1 MNLRF
6 MTPAPRLDFGKAGA
20 PLTGRGGVT
29 LLLAAMAVFLAGASA
44 AYAKSDLPDVDIML
58 VAEIHDTTGWLR
70 MHQEVLRAPRGSPQT
85 LGVILPARID
95 GNRAITVHNPK
106 FATQIVTAAGPQVV
120 KLSVSGKVTGDE
132 ALQELTSLERAAL
145 DIQSG
150 NVQNRL
156 TLIYGLS
163 EIIGNLLEMY
173 LSRP

>member
-1 MNLRF
+1 
-6 MTPAPRLDFGKAGA
+6 MTAPRLDFGKVGA
-20 PLTGRGGVT
+20 LLTGRAGVT
-29 LLLAAMAVFLAGASA
+29 LLLAAMTVFLAGASA
-44 AYAKSDLPDVDIML
+44 AHAKSELPDVDITL
-58 VAEIHDTTGWLR
+58 VAEIHDTTGWLK
-70 MHQEVLRAPRGSPQT
+70 MHQEVLRAPLGSPQT
-85 LGVILPARID
+85 LDVILPARID
-95 GNRAITVHNPK
+95 GNRAITVRNPK
-106 FATQIVTAAGPQVV
+106 FATQIITVAGPQVV

-150 NVQNRL
+150 SVQNRL

>member
-1 MNLRF
+1 M
-6 MTPAPRLDFGKAGA
+6 
-20 PLTGRGGVT
+20 
-29 LLLAAMAVFLAGASA
+29 LLLAAMVVFLAGASA
-44 AYAKSDLPDVDIML
+44 AYAKPDLPNVDIVL

-70 MHQEVLRAPRGSPQT
+70 MHQEVLGAPLGSTQT

-95 GNRAITVHNPK
+95 GNRGITVHNPK
-106 FATQIVTAAGPQVV
+106 FAAQILTAAGPQVV

>member
-1 MNLRF
+1 
-6 MTPAPRLDFGKAGA
+6 MTAPRLDFGKARA
-20 PLTGRGGVT
+20 LLPGREGVT
-29 LLLAAMAVFLAGASA
+29 LLLAAMAVFLAGASTA
-44 AYAKSDLPDVDIML
+44 QAKSDLPDVDIML

-70 MHQEVLRAPRGSPQT
+70 MHQEVLRAPIGSLQT
-85 LGVILPARID
+85 LGIILPARID

-106 FATQIVTAAGPQVV
+106 FATQITIVAGPQVV

-163 EIIGNLLEMY
+163 EILGNLLEMY

>member
-1 MNLRF
+1 
-6 MTPAPRLDFGKAGA
+6 MTGPRLDLGKTGA
-20 PLTGRGGVT
+20 LLTGREVVT
-29 LLLAAMAVFLAGASA
+29 LLLTAMVVVLAGGSA
-44 AYAKSDLPDVDIML
+44 AHAKSDLPDVDIML

-70 MHQEVLRAPRGSPQT
+70 MHQEVLRAPLGSLQT

-95 GNRAITVHNPK
+95 GNRGITVHNPK
-106 FATQIVTAAGPQVV
+106 FATQIITVAGPQVV

-132 ALQELTSLERAAL
+132 ALQELTSMERAAL

-163 EIIGNLLEMY
+163 EIIGNLIEMY

>member
-1 MNLRF
+1 MNLHLV
-6 MTPAPRLDFGKAGA
+6 TGPRLDFGKTGA
-20 PLTGRGGVT
+20 LLTGREGVT
-29 LLLAAMAVFLAGASA
+29 LLLAAMAVLLAAGSA
-44 AYAKSDLPDVDIML
+44 AHAKSDLPDVDIIL

-70 MHQEVLRAPRGSPQT
+70 MHQEVLRAPLGSLQS

-106 FATQIVTAAGPQVV
+106 FATQIITVAGPQVV

>member
-1 MNLRF
+1 
-6 MTPAPRLDFGKAGA
+6 MTGPRLDFGKTGA
-20 PLTGRGGVT
+20 LLTGREGVT

-44 AYAKSDLPDVDIML
+44 AHAKSDLPDVDIIL

-70 MHQEVLRAPRGSPQT
+70 MHQEVLRAPLGSLQT

-95 GNRAITVHNPK
+95 GNRGITVHNPK
-106 FATQIVTAAGPQVV
+106 FATQIITVAGPQVV

-132 ALQELTSLERAAL
+132 ALQELTSMERAAL

>member
-1 MNLRF
+1 
-6 MTPAPRLDFGKAGA
+6 
-20 PLTGRGGVT
+20 
-29 LLLAAMAVFLAGASA
+29 
-44 AYAKSDLPDVDIML
+44 
-58 VAEIHDTTGWLR
+58 
-70 MHQEVLRAPRGSPQT
+70 
-85 LGVILPARID
+85 
-95 GNRAITVHNPK
+95 
-106 FATQIVTAAGPQVV
+106 V

>member
-1 MNLRF
+1 
-6 MTPAPRLDFGKAGA
+6 MTAPRLDFGKAGA
-20 PLTGRGGVT
+20 LRTGREGIT
-29 LLLAAMAVFLAGASA
+29 LLLAAMALFLPGASA
-44 AYAKSDLPDVDIML
+44 AHAKSDLPDVDIML

-70 MHQEVLRAPRGSPQT
+70 MHQEVLRAPLGSLQT

-106 FATQIVTAAGPQVV
+106 FATQIITVAGPQVV

>member
-1 MNLRF
+1 M
-6 MTPAPRLDFGKAGA
+6 
-20 PLTGRGGVT
+20 
-29 LLLAAMAVFLAGASA
+29 
-44 AYAKSDLPDVDIML
+44 
-58 VAEIHDTTGWLR
+58 
-70 MHQEVLRAPRGSPQT
+70 
-85 LGVILPARID
+85 
-95 GNRAITVHNPK
+95 
-106 FATQIVTAAGPQVV
+106 

>member
-1 MNLRF
+1 
-6 MTPAPRLDFGKAGA
+6 MTGPRLDLGKIGA
-20 PLTGRGGVT
+20 LLTGREVVT
-29 LLLAAMAVFLAGASA
+29 LLLAAMVVVLAGGSA
-44 AYAKSDLPDVDIML
+44 AHAKSDLPDVDIML

-70 MHQEVLRAPRGSPQT
+70 MHQEVLRAPLGSPQT
-85 LGVILPARID
+85 LDVVLPARID
-95 GNRAITVHNPK
+95 GNRAITVRNPK
-106 FATQIVTAAGPQVV
+106 FAAQIITVAGPQVV

-163 EIIGNLLEMY
+163 EIIGNLVEMY

>member
-1 MNLRF
+1 
-6 MTPAPRLDFGKAGA
+6 MTGPRLEFGKARA
-20 PLTGRGGVT
+20 LLPGREGVT
-29 LLLAAMAVFLAGASA
+29 LLLAAMAVFLAGASTA
-44 AYAKSDLPDVDIML
+44 QAKSDLPDVDIML

-70 MHQEVLRAPRGSPQT
+70 MHQEVLRAPIGSLQT
-85 LGVILPARID
+85 LGIILPARID

-106 FATQIVTAAGPQVV
+106 FATQIITVAGPQVV

-163 EIIGNLLEMY
+163 EILGNLLEMY

>member
-1 MNLRF
+1 VNLRF
-6 MTPAPRLDFGKAGA
+6 MTPAPRLDFAKAGA
-20 PLTGRGGVT
+20 PLTGRGVVT
-29 LLLAAMAVFLAGASA
+29 LLLAAIAVFLAGASVA
-44 AYAKSDLPDVDIML
+44 HAKSDLPDVDIML
-58 VAEIHDTTGWLR
+58 VTEIHDTTGWLR
-70 MHQEVLRAPRGSPQT
+70 MHQEVLRAPLGSSQT

-95 GNRAITVHNPK
+95 GNRAITVHNPR
-106 FATQIVTAAGPQVV
+106 FATQIITAAGPQVV
-120 KLSVSGKVTGDE
+120 KVSVSGKVAGDE

-150 NVQNRL
+150 SVQNRL

>member
-1 MNLRF
+1 
-6 MTPAPRLDFGKAGA
+6 MTGSRLDFGKTGTL
-20 PLTGRGGVT
+20 LTGRVGVT

-44 AYAKSDLPDVDIML
+44 AHVKSDLPDVDIML

-70 MHQEVLRAPRGSPQT
+70 MHQEVLRAPLGSLQT

-106 FATQIVTAAGPQVV
+106 FATQIITVAGPQVV

-163 EIIGNLLEMY
+163 EIIGNLIEMY

>member
-1 MNLRF
+1 
-6 MTPAPRLDFGKAGA
+6 MTAPRLDFGKAGA
-20 PLTGRGGVT
+20 LLTGRKGVT

-44 AYAKSDLPDVDIML
+44 AQAKSDLPDVDIML

-70 MHQEVLRAPRGSPQT
+70 MHQEVLRAPLGSLQT

-106 FATQIVTAAGPQVV
+106 FATQIVTVAAPQVV

-150 NVQNRL
+150 SVQNRL

-163 EIIGNLLEMY
+163 EIIANLLEMY